1 MRILSLN
8 PTGLGPYQLAPTIV
22 LEDGLYHLEGKNG
35 AGKTWIFNTIT
46 LVLYGRVESFAEGAV
61 GNANDDVIHE
71 GYHGCCPRVEFTDD
85 KGTLWRVTYS
95 RKWKGDCPYAND
107 SPLWPYGGTCIYL
120 ERYQGGD
127 WVDERSAEMPNT
139 RRRILE
145 IIGISY
151 DRFITATY
159 LPQGRGFNFLRGTN
173 ALRVQILSDVVGLSV
188 WDAAVDR
195 VKGIVDPLSQQLAT
209 LSTKESFL
217 RGQLS
222 TIHLYSDAELAT
234 HRADLEAADSWI
246 ASLKL
251 TEDHW
256 NAEWH
261 SAVGQLKAIEA
272 GNSPQVAAR
281 NELQAKWGSVIAEA
295 RQRAHTAK
303 ESLVKVLNEH
313 TLRGREVYP
322 EETSL
327 YAELE
332 TMQVALKNPALCPLC
347 GQSVTTEFIANQI
360 ESLRAAL
367 TKKEI
372 AQREAISAQ
381 MNDLISLQ
389 AEIDRLTE
397 VHCAAEADLTEAQ
410 ISLET
415 ALDTV
420 VIHTDPGET
429 RAYVQECQAK
439 AAAARADRDTIILK
453 VATLKGQIQKAEHD
467 RIHAESLR
475 VQLEDVQKESEA
487 LRHEI
492 QEWTWIR
499 NNLGERGCK
508 AWQIEAAVLRL
519 NQILNDVLAALD
531 PNLRVALTTKKANLK
546 GVISQDIGITVS
558 DSTKKNVPVYLY
570 SGGETSLI
578 AFAILVSLWYL
589 ADEYATGCGLLLL
602 DEVVSALDSTNATVA
617 TMFLETLRATGRTVF
632 VISHAQCVDQLN
644 FDHRITVTKHE
655 GVSSIE
661 VL

>member
-1 MRILSLN
+1 MRIVSLN

-46 LVLYGRVESFAEGAV
+46 LVLYGRVESFAEGVV

-95 RKWKGDCPYAND
+95 RKWKGESPYAND
-107 SPLWPYGGTCIYL
+107 SPLWPYAGTCIYL
-120 ERYQGGD
+120 ERYQSGD

-139 RRRILE
+139 RKRILE
-145 IIGISY
+145 IVGISY

-188 WDAAVDR
+188 WDAAVDKVR
-195 VKGIVDPLSQQLAT
+195 AILDPLSQQLAA
-209 LSTKESFL
+209 LGTKESFL

-234 HRADLEAADSWI
+234 HRSDLLAADDMI

-281 NELQAKWGSVIAEA
+281 NELQAKWGAVIAEA
-295 RQRAHTAK
+295 RGRAHAAK
-303 ESLVKVLNEH
+303 ESLVKALGEH
-313 TLRGREVYP
+313 TIRGRAVYP
-322 EETSL
+322 EETKL
-327 YAELE
+327 YAEIEAL
-332 TMQVALKNPALCPLC
+332 QSALKNPALCPLC
-347 GQSVTTEFIANQI
+347 GQSVTTEFIASQI
-360 ESLRAAL
+360 EALRSAL
-367 TKKEI
+367 AEKEVEQRQAI
-372 AQREAISAQ
+372 AAQ
-381 MNDLISLQ
+381 MHDLINLQ

-397 VHCAAEADLTEAQ
+397 AHCTAEGDLTEAQ
-410 ISLET
+410 VALET
-415 ALDTV
+415 ALETV

-429 RAYVQECQAK
+429 RAYVLECQAK
-439 AAAARADRDTIILK
+439 AAEARAARDQLVLSA
-453 VATLKGQIQKAEHD
+453 ATLKGQLQKAEQD
-467 RIHAESLR
+467 RNQAQSIR
-475 VQLEDVQKESEA
+475 VQLEEIRVSADALEREAKEWA
-487 LRHEI
+487 
-492 QEWTWIR
+492 WIK

-531 PNLRVALTTKKANLK
+531 PNLKVALTTKKANLK
-546 GVISQDIGITVS
+546 GVISQDIGISVS
-558 DSTKKNVPVYLY
+558 DSTKKNVPIYLY

-602 DEVVSALDSTNATVA
+602 DEVVSALDTTNATVA

-661 VL
+661 VQ